1 MDRELMG
8 RFFTVM
14 SSMKKIEFS
23 ACANSEMQ
31 LNELSV
37 LQNVTGHC
45 SCYDNCGTN
54 LDVQKIQNKLLI
66 SKPAV
71 SYILNALEKKEYI
84 SREIDPADR
93 RKISVT
99 ATQKGQE
106 AADQSIRNYIEMWK
120 SLVNEFGE
128 DDMRQ
133 LVELLTRLTE
143 LLMHMSN
150 EKSGDL

>member
-1 MDRELMG
+1 MDKELMG

-14 SSMKKIEFS
+14 SSMKKMEFS

-37 LQNVTGHC
+37 LQNITGHC
-45 SCYDNCGTN
+45 SCYDCCGTN
-54 LDVQKIQNKLLI
+54 LDVQKIQNKLQI

-71 SYILNALEKKEYI
+71 SYILNMLEKKEYI
-84 SREIDPADR
+84 SRKIDPADR
-93 RKISVT
+93 RKILVT

-106 AADQSIRNYIEMWK
+106 AADQAIRNYIEMWK

-143 LLMHMSN
+143 LLMHMRN
-150 EKSGDL
+150 EQSGDL

>member
-14 SSMKKIEFS
+14 SRMKRMEFS
-23 ACANSEMQ
+23 ASANSEMQ
-31 LNELSV
+31 LNELYI
-37 LQNVTGHC
+37 LRNIIGDD
-45 SCYDNCGTN
+45 SCCNGCGTN
-54 LDVQKIQNKLLI
+54 LDVPQVQNELQI

-71 SYILNALEKKEYI
+71 SYILNALEKKDYI

-99 ATQKGQE
+99 ATQEGRE
-106 AADQSIRNYIEMWK
+106 AANQALRNYKEMWE
-120 SLVNEFGE
+120 SLVDEFGE

-143 LLMHMSN
+143 LHMRMCN
-150 EKSGDL
+150 EKSGNL

>member
-1 MDRELMG
+1 MDKELMG

-14 SSMKKIEFS
+14 SSMKKMEFS

-37 LQNVTGHC
+37 LQNITGHC
-45 SCYDNCGTN
+45 SCYDSCDTN
-54 LDVQKIQNKLLI
+54 LDVQKIQNKLQI

-71 SYILNALEKKEYI
+71 SYILNMLEKKEYI

-106 AADQSIRNYIEMWK
+106 AADQAIRNYIEMWK

-143 LLMHMSN
+143 LLMRMSN